1 MDQPAAHAAVSVGCG
16 APDAAK
22 DGRGGQMKRK
32 RAVLV
37 CIALQFQVG
46 ELVRDTG

>member
-1 MDQPAAHAAVSVGCG
+1 MDQPVALADVSVGAPECG
-16 APDAAK
+16 K
-22 DGRGGQMKRK
+22 DGGGGRMKRK